1 MRRLQETRLV
11 IRSAIITSF
20 LALSLTLTAG
30 CDKPPEGSSN
40 PPEDGATADADKGK
54 TKKTKKGDDKTDGTK
69 DGGGDEN
76 DPTKKVCPAET
87 ADYPAPYFADTV
99 LIRLPKNVTEEN
111 FVEFTPTFARISA
124 PIESVGCVE
133 GFPGMISYMAMTF
146 FEDDTSK
153 DLGTLRDETLEVM
166 GYVGAK
172 LSDEKRDDKLRFY
185 QAVLDVEGTAE
196 KPEPGRALL
205 QMNSA
210 NGLMY
215 VIVFE
220 SHPDAWNA
228 LKETFYASAS
238 KMSFLKPQ

>member
-1 MRRLQETRLV
+1 M

-20 LALSLTLTAG
+20 LALSLALTVG

-40 PPEDGATADADKGK
+40 PPEDGATADAGKGK
-54 TKKTKKGDDKTDGTK
+54 KPKKGGGEDGGG
-69 DGGGDEN
+69 DGGGGGGGDEN

-99 LIRLPKNVTEEN
+99 LIRLPKNVTEDS

-124 PIESVGCVE
+124 PVESVSCVPDT
-133 GFPGMISYMAMTF
+133 PGAMISYMAMTF
-146 FEDDTSK
+146 FQDDTSK
-153 DLGTLRDETLEVM
+153 DLITLRDETLSVM
-166 GYVGAK
+166 GYTAPK
-172 LSDEKRDDKLRFY
+172 ISDEKRDDKIRFY

-205 QMNSA
+205 QMSAA

-238 KMSFLKPQ
+238 KMSFLKPQP

>member
-1 MRRLQETRLV
+1 M
-11 IRSAIITSF
+11 IRSSILSSF
-20 LALSLTLTAG
+20 LVLSLALTVG

-40 PPEDGATADADKGK
+40 PPEDGATADAGKGGK
-54 TKKTKKGDDKTDGTK
+54 EKKPKKGGGEGGGEGDGEG
-69 DGGGDEN
+69 DAGGGDEN

-99 LIRLPKNVTEEN
+99 LIRLPKNVTEDN
-111 FVEFTPTFARISA
+111 FVEFTPTFARLSA
-124 PIESVGCVE
+124 PVESVGCVPDT
-133 GFPGMISYMAMTF
+133 PGAMITYMAMTF
-146 FEDDTSK
+146 FQDDTSK
-153 DLGTLRDETLEVM
+153 SLDALRDETLEVM

-172 LSDEKRDDKLRFY
+172 ISDEKRDDKIRFY

-205 QMNSA
+205 QMNAA

-220 SHPDAWNA
+220 SHPEAWNA
-228 LKETFYASAS
+228 LKETFYASAA
-238 KMSFLKPQ
+238 KMSFLKP

>member
-1 MRRLQETRLV
+1 M

-20 LALSLTLTAG
+20 LALSLVLTAG

-40 PPEDGATADADKGK
+40 PPEDGATADADGGGKGK
-54 TKKTKKGDDKTDGTK
+54 KPKKGGGEDGGGK
-69 DGGGDEN
+69 DGGGGGDEN

-99 LIRLPKNVTEEN
+99 LIRLPKNVTEES

-124 PIESVGCVE
+124 PVESVSCVE
-133 GFPGMISYMAMTF
+133 GVPGAMITYMAMTF
-146 FEDDTSK
+146 FQDDTAK
-153 DLGTLRDETLEVM
+153 DLATLRDETLEVM

-172 LSDEKRDDKLRFY
+172 ISDEKRDDKLRYY
-185 QAVLDVEGTAE
+185 QAVLDLEGTAE

-205 QMNSA
+205 QMNAA

-220 SHPDAWNA
+220 SHPEAWNA

>member
-1 MRRLQETRLV
+1 M
-11 IRSAIITSF
+11 IRPAIITSF

-30 CDKPPEGSSN
+30 CEKKPPGTE
-40 PPEDGATADADKGK
+40 PPDDGTVAQSGDGKGKDKDNKKKGGEDKGK
-54 TKKTKKGDDKTDGTK
+54 GGDTPS
-69 DGGGDEN
+69 DEN

-99 LIRLPKNVTEEN
+99 LIRLPKNVTEDN

-124 PIESVGCVE
+124 PVESVGCVPDT
-133 GFPGMISYMAMTF
+133 PGAMISYMAMTF
-146 FEDDTSK
+146 FQDDTSK
-153 DLGTLRDETLEVM
+153 SLDTLRDESLEVM

-172 LSDEKRDDKLRFY
+172 ISNEKRDDKIRFY

-205 QMNSA
+205 QISVA

-238 KMSFLKPQ
+238 KMSFLKP